1 MISSN
6 APDPKRRKPLKHRIR
21 LADVLVYAWLI
32 VLSFTIL
39 VSAQSAYRQ
48 SLNTEEYPYACD
60 SFGYLRM
67 AKEIRRAAYRRK
79 CPHIRLGA
87 LPKPLIINISPTQTN
102 RYPPE
107 AAVVEPPRQHY
118 LHTTRRV

>member
-32 VLSFTIL
+32 VLSITIL

-67 AKEIRRAAYRRK
+67 AKEIRRAAYRRE
-79 CPHIRLGA
+79 
-87 LPKPLIINISPTQTN
+87 LPQFKVETSPTTLFIN
-102 RYPPE
+102 FILSLNNPLSSCVGVVAPPT
-107 AAVVEPPRQHY
+107 
-118 LHTTRRV
+118 LH